1 MIRSLKSRTF
11 AWLVGV
17 SLTLAAG
24 AVFVMSG
31 AQAQDKEPIKIGFS
45 MALTGP
51 LGPNGNQ
58 ALLGMNI
65 WAEEVNAKGGL
76 LGRPVKLVYYD
87 DQSNPSTVPGIY
99 QKLLDVDKV
108 DLVVAGYATNMI
120 APAMPVVM
128 QKGKVFISLFGLA
141 VNSEFHYPKYFSI
154 LPSGQTPKTTFT
166 EGFFQAAAAQN
177 PKPKTI
183 ALAAADAEF
192 SKNACDGARENVK
205 KFGFKI
211 VYDKTYPP
219 STTDFT
225 PIVRA
230 IQASNPDL
238 VVVCSYPLDSV
249 GMVLAANEVGLKP
262 KMFGGAM
269 VGLQATVF
277 KNKLGPALNG
287 IVNYETWVPEPKLMF
302 PQTKAF
308 FEKYQARAPALKI
321 DPLGYYLGGWGN
333 AYIDILG
340 QAVAATK
347 SLDDNKIA
355 EYIRTHTFTTVMGDI
370 KFGKDGEW
378 AKARWMQV
386 QYHGI
391 KQGAGLDTWK
401 GMSYQTVISPPELA
415 TGKVIYPY
423 EKAKMATQ

>member
-1 MIRSLKSRTF
+1 MIQKLKSRTF
-11 AWLVGV
+11 AWIAGV
-17 SLTLAAG
+17 AVVVAAS
-24 AVFVMSG
+24 VMAISAN
-31 AQAQDKEPIKIGFS
+31 AQNKEPIKIGFS

-51 LGPNGNQ
+51 LAANGQQ
-58 ALLGMNI
+58 ALLGMHI
-65 WAEEVNAKGGL
+65 WEKEVNDKGGL

-108 DLVVAGYATNMI
+108 DLVVGGYATNQV

-128 QKGKVFISLFGLA
+128 QKGKVFISLFALA
-141 VNSEFHYPKYFSI
+141 VNQEFHYPKYFSI
-154 LPSGQTPKTTFT
+154 LPSGPTPKTTFT
-166 EGFFQAAAAQN
+166 EGFFQAAADQK
-177 PKPKTI
+177 PKPTTV

-192 SKNACDGARENVK
+192 SKNSCDGARENAK
-205 KFGFKI
+205 KFGFKV

-219 STTDFT
+219 STTDFS
-225 PIVRA
+225 PVVRA
-230 IQASNPDL
+230 IQASNADL

-249 GMVLAANEVGLKP
+249 GMVLAANEIGLKP

-302 PQTKAF
+302 PATKEF
-308 FEKYQARAPALKI
+308 FAKYQAQAPALKI
-321 DPLGYYLGGWGN
+321 DPLGYYLGGWGH

-340 QAVAATK
+340 QAIAATK
-347 SLDDNKIA
+347 SLDDTKLA
-355 EYIRTHTFTTVMGDI
+355 DYIRGHSFKTVMGDV

-386 QYHGI
+386 QYHDI
-391 KQGAGLDTWK
+391 KPGENWK
-401 GMSYQTVISPPELA
+401 GMDYQTVISPPELA

-423 EKAKMATQ
+423 EKAKMAK